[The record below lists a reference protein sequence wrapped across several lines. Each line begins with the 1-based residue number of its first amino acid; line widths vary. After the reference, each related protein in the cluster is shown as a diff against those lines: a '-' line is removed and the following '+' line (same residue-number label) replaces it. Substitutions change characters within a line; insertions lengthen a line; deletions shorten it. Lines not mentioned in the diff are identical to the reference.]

1 MATEQEKKI
10 DEMLN
15 ARRIQPASRDLAQR
29 IILKAQ
35 MTPQIQVFSLAR
47 WIKQAFAEQHLPN
60 PAYVLAGTLMMGFVL
75 GLNVPSHTVTD
86 NADAVQA
93 LSFVDADE
101 GLL

>member
-1 MATEQEKKI
+1 MAPEEDKI
-10 DEMLN
+10 LDEMLN
-15 ARRIQPASRDLAQR
+15 ARRIRPASPDLAQR

-47 WIKQAFAEQHLPN
+47 WIKQTFAELHLPN

-75 GLNVPSHTVTD
+75 GLNFPSDTVTD

-93 LSFVDADE
+93 LSFVDPDE

>member
-1 MATEQEKKI
+1 MAPDEDKI
-10 DEMLN
+10 LDEMLN
-15 ARRIQPASRDLAQR
+15 ARRIRPANPDLAQR

-47 WIKQAFAEQHLPN
+47 WIKQTFAELHLPN

-75 GLNVPSHTVTD
+75 GLNFPSDTVTD

-93 LSFVDADE
+93 LSFVDPDE

>member
-1 MATEQEKKI
+1 MAAEQDKKI

-15 ARRIQPASRDLAQR
+15 ARLIKPPSPDLAQR

-47 WIKQAFAEQHLPN
+47 WITQAFAELHLPN

-75 GLNVPSHTVTD
+75 GLNLPSNTVAD

-93 LSFVDADE
+93 LSLVDSDE

>member
-1 MATEQEKKI
+1 MATHQDEI
-10 DEMLN
+10 DELLK
-15 ARRIQPASRDLAQR
+15 ARGIQAASPDLAQR

-35 MTPQIQVFSLAR
+35 MTPQLQGFSLGQ
-47 WIKQAFAEQHLPN
+47 WIKQTFAELHLPN

-75 GLNVPSHTVTD
+75 GLNVPSDTAPE

-93 LSFVDADE
+93 LSFLDPDE